1 MLGVGAAGDA
11 PLLRASDVPLG
22 AEMREQLEADPYAV
36 RWRVAGMDGAA
47 VFESSAWGRA
57 LALDLFP
64 DAQVVARVQ
73 SARTLPSG
81 SRFLAGALEGGG
93 HFTLLRSAGGILRG
107 EFHSARGVFTMRS
120 HGPGRVLVAQ
130 HDVSTLPGC
139 GLDGAMREAL
149 PAGLAPKGLAT
160 ARRPRPR
167 PPQSLPTATGD
178 EEDPNVV
185 AVLVLYTQRVE
196 DHEGGPD
203 EVIVT
208 LENEIAKM
216 NQVLENSGLAGRRVR
231 GIFEKVD
238 YEQAEDLSIDR
249 KNLQYTEEDHSRFN
263 IEVDYSALDE
273 VFPLIEEHQADL
285 VHLFVRDQRGA
296 CGGANIYAGSQEYL
310 VQGDCENS
318 DNVDLC
324 LYNERRKWWRDKRYA
339 VTAVECATRGYT
351 FPHELGHTLGLYHDR
366 GDYVFEDEEE
376 FFNQLGPFKNYA
388 FGYQNLDFT
397 EKCQVTVMSYGHEC
411 ILQRIYGQIRVPYFS
426 NPDLFFPRPP
436 ARYDSSSFKTDTPM
450 GVPGDERTA
459 DPDGPVS
466 AARAIDEVWH
476 LVAALSEPDAD
487 RLPGTVCRAE
497 DLAAD
502 ALSAN
507 LPPSLVF
514 APGAGTKR
522 FALPL
527 SGPAE
532 CVAATAPRVHTVAH
546 GGSRQALAPW
556 PAAAPFQVSVSP
568 PAGERRA
575 HRLSF
580 AAERHWAS
588 CSAVSRAAAVV
599 DLVEMVDWEGGVS
612 EQPTGARPASVALE
626 RRSAHAFCAGA
637 PAKHLRRL
645 GDFDGDGSA
654 DVLLRHADG
663 HWRYFPMAGGRVL
676 PSGGAANRVTLNR
689 AWQTAGVGDFNG
701 DGRAD
706 ILMRLANGRWRYY
719 PMDGRQVL
727 PGNGGAALPADPA
740 WRTAGV
746 GDFDGDGKA
755 DVLLRRLDGQ
765 WDGETGERWRY
776 HLMDGRTVRG
786 GGQPAGLAN
795 EHPLTS
801 WVAAIGDLNGDGRED
816 ALLRRLDGAWHYYPF
831 HGNADGESGLFA
843 GHGPVALP
851 NDPAWAVAGVADF
864 DGDGRDD
871 VLLRHEDGRWLH
883 QRMNGRALLAGGGV
897 GDLPA
902 DATVWTAG
910 VGDLDGDG
918 RAEVLTRHGHD
929 GWAYYAVDATGAF
942 AYGGAV
948 DLASASAWGVLAGG
962 VAAPP
967 RATAAIADLPLA
979 TGADTTLDLAD
990 HFANVQTL
998 TFEAASSDPDVV
1010 RASIAAGALT
1020 LTAVADGRATV
1031 TVTAVDADG
1040 HAVRRTFLVVAT
1052 EGGVAGLKFRDCAE
1066 CPEMVTVPAGSFMMG
1081 APEEEEGS
1089 HSSERPVHQVDFAN
1103 AFAVGIHEVTFAQWD
1118 ACVAAGGCD
1127 GYTPVSF
1134 LEEQARA
1141 NRPVDALNWQDAQN
1155 YAAWLSAHTGE
1166 TYRLPSE
1173 AEWEYAA
1180 RAGTQTPYHFGATIS
1195 PDQANYDVGT
1205 VVGTVPVGSFPA
1217 NAWGLHDVHG
1227 NVAEWTQDCYPSDPL
1242 AHVDYTG
1249 APVDGSAWEEGDCG
1263 KRVTRGG
1270 SWADPP
1276 EELRSARRGTLWDAD
1291 RRIGVNGIRV
1301 VRELGD

>member
-1 MLGVGAAGDA
+1 M
-11 PLLRASDVPLG
+11 
-22 AEMREQLEADPYAV
+22 
-36 RWRVAGMDGAA
+36 
-47 VFESSAWGRA
+47 
-57 LALDLFP
+57 
-64 DAQVVARVQ
+64 
-73 SARTLPSG
+73 PSG

-130 HDVSTLPGC
+130 HDVSSLPGC
-139 GLDGAMREAL
+139 GLDGAMREAPL
-149 PAGLAPKGLAT
+149 GLAPRALAT
-160 ARRPRPR
+160 VRRPRPR
-167 PPQSLPTATGD
+167 PPQSLPATTDD
-178 EEDPNVV
+178 EADPNVV

-216 NQVLENSGLAGRRVR
+216 NQVLENSGLAHRRVR

-238 YEQAEDLSIDR
+238 YEQAEDLSTDI
-249 KNLQYTEEDHSRFN
+249 KNLEYTEEDHSRFN
-263 IEVDYSALDE
+263 REVDYSALDE

-285 VHLFVRDQRGA
+285 VHLFVRDQRRRA
-296 CGGANIYAGSQEYL
+296 CGVANIYSGSQEYF
-310 VQGDCENS
+310 VQRDCGNS

-324 LYNERRKWWRDKRYA
+324 LYNERRKRWRDSIFA
-339 VTAVECATRGYT
+339 VTAVECATRGDHT

-366 GDYVFEDEEE
+366 ADYIFRSQEIFERS
-376 FFNQLGPFKNYA
+376 GPFKNYA
-388 FGYQNLDFT
+388 FGYQNLDFA
-397 EKCQVTVMSYGHEC
+397 EKCQVTVMSAGHEC
-411 ILQRIYGQIRVPYFS
+411 ILQGIYGQIEVPYFS
-426 NPDLFFPRPP
+426 NSDLFFPRPP

-450 GVPGDERTA
+450 GVPGDERAA

-476 LVAALSEPDAD
+476 LAAALSEPDAD
-487 RLPGTVCRAE
+487 RLPGAVCRAE
-497 DLAAD
+497 AD

-514 APGAGTKR
+514 APGAATKR

-527 SGPAE
+527 TGPAA
-532 CVAATAPRVHTVAH
+532 CVSATAPRVHTAAH
-546 GGSRQALAPW
+546 GGSRSALAPW
-556 PAAAPFQVSVSP
+556 PAAAPFRVSVSP

-599 DLVEMVDWEGGVS
+599 DLVEMVDWEGGIS
-612 EQPTGARPASVALE
+612 EQPTGARPAGVALE

-740 WRTAGV
+740 WRAAGV

-765 WDGETGERWRY
+765 WEGETGGRWRY

-786 GGQPAGLAN
+786 AGQPAGLAN

-801 WVAAIGDLNGDGRED
+801 WVAAIGDLNGDGRDD
-816 ALLRRLDGAWHYYPF
+816 ALLRRLDGTWHYYPF

-929 GWAYYAVDATGAF
+929 GWAYYAVDGNGAF

-948 DLASASAWGVLAGG
+948 ALASASAWGVLAGG

-979 TGADTTLDLAD
+979 TGADTTLDLSD

-998 TFEAASSDPDVV
+998 TFEAASSNTDVV

-1040 HAVRRTFLVVAT
+1040 HAVRQTFLVVAT
-1052 EGGVAGLKFRDCAE
+1052 EGGVAGLKFRDCAD

-1089 HSSERPVHQVDFAN
+1089 RPHERPVHQVDFAN
-1103 AFAVGIHEVTFAQWD
+1103 AFAIGIHEVTFAQWD

-1127 GYTPVSF
+1127 GYTPVIF
-1134 LEEQARA
+1134 HEEEARA
-1141 NRPVDALNWQDAQN
+1141 NRPVDAMNWQDAQN

-1195 PDQANYDVGT
+1195 PDQANYTYDIGT

-1227 NVAEWTQDCYPSDPL
+1227 NVAEWTQDCYDPSQWTYD
-1242 AHVDYTG
+1242 G
-1249 APVDGSAWEEGDCG
+1249 APTDGSAREEGDCA

-1270 SWADPP
+1270 SRTDPP
-1276 EELRSARRGTLWDAD
+1276 EELRSASRGTLWRAD
-1291 RRIGVNGIRV
+1291 SRIGVNGLRV

>member
-1 MLGVGAAGDA
+1 M
-11 PLLRASDVPLG
+11 
-22 AEMREQLEADPYAV
+22 
-36 RWRVAGMDGAA
+36 
-47 VFESSAWGRA
+47 
-57 LALDLFP
+57 ALDLFP

-107 EFHSARGVFTMRS
+107 EFHSARGVFTLRS

-130 HDVSTLPGC
+130 QDVSALPGC

-149 PAGLAPKGLAT
+149 PSPAPKALAT

-167 PPQSLPTATGD
+167 PPQSLPTATDD
-178 EEDPNVV
+178 EADPNVV

-203 EVIVT
+203 EVLAT

-238 YEQAEDLSIDR
+238 YEQAADLSIDS
-249 KNLQYTEEDHSRFN
+249 KNLKYTEEDHGRFN
-263 IEVDYSALDE
+263 REVDYSALDE

-285 VHLFVRDQRGA
+285 VHLFVRDPGGA
-296 CGGANIYAGSQEYL
+296 CGTANIYSGDKEYFA
-310 VQGDCENS
+310 QRDCENS

-324 LYNERRKWWRDKRYA
+324 VYNKRRKKWGRERFA
-339 VTAVECATRGYT
+339 VSSVKCAPSYV
-351 FPHELGHTLGLYHDR
+351 FPHELGHTVGLLHDR
-366 GDYVFEDEEE
+366 GSYSFEEGW
-376 FFNQLGPFKNYA
+376 FNNSGPFKNYA
-388 FGYQNLDFT
+388 FGYQNLDYT
-397 EKCQVTVMSYGHEC
+397 VTCQATVMSAGNEC
-411 ILQRIYGQIRVPYFS
+411 FLQGIYGQIKVPYFS

-450 GVPGDERTA
+450 GVPGDERTI
-459 DPDGPVS
+459 DPDGPVN

-487 RLPGTVCRAE
+487 RLPGSVCVRGEVA
-497 DLAAD
+497 LAAQ
-502 ALSAN
+502 

-527 SGPAE
+527 SGAAE
-532 CVAATAPRVHTVAH
+532 CVAATAPRVYTVAH

-556 PAAAPFQVSVSP
+556 PAAAPFRISVSP

-637 PAKHLRRL
+637 PAKQLRRL

-676 PSGGAANRVTLNR
+676 PSSGAANRVTLNP
-689 AWQTAGVGDFNG
+689 AWQTAGVGDFDG

-786 GGQPAGLAN
+786 AGQPAGLAN

-801 WVAAIGDLNGDGRED
+801 WVAAIGDLNGDGRDD
-816 ALLRRLDGAWHYYPF
+816 ALLRRLDGTWHYYPF

-843 GHGPVALP
+843 GHGAVALP

-910 VGDLDGDG
+910 VGDMDGDG

-929 GWAYYAVDATGAF
+929 GWAYYAVDGNGAF
-942 AYGGAV
+942 AYGGTVA
-948 DLASASAWGVLAGG
+948 LASASAWGVLAGG

-967 RATAAIADLPLA
+967 RATTAIADLPLA
-979 TGADTTLDLAD
+979 TGTDTTLDLAD

-998 TFEAASSDPDVV
+998 TFEAASSNADVV

-1031 TVTAVDADG
+1031 TVTAMDADG
-1040 HAVRRTFLVVAT
+1040 HAVRQTFLVVAT
-1052 EGGVAGLKFRDCAE
+1052 EGGVAGLKFRDCAD

-1089 HSSERPVHQVDFAN
+1089 RPHERPVHQVDFAN

-1134 LEEQARA
+1134 HEEQARA

-1155 YAAWLSAHTGE
+1155 YAAWLSAHTGQ

-1195 PDQANYDVGT
+1195 PDQANYTYDVGT

-1227 NVAEWTQDCYPSDPL
+1227 NVAEWTQDCYDPSQWTYD
-1242 AHVDYTG
+1242 G
-1249 APVDGSAWEEGDCG
+1249 APTDGSAREEGDCA

-1270 SWADPP
+1270 SRVDPP
-1276 EELRSARRGTLWDAD
+1276 EELRSASRGTAVASRPPD
-1291 RRIGVNGIRV
+1291 RGERPSGG
-1301 VRELGD
+1301 

>member
-1 MLGVGAAGDA
+1 
-11 PLLRASDVPLG
+11 
-22 AEMREQLEADPYAV
+22 
-36 RWRVAGMDGAA
+36 
-47 VFESSAWGRA
+47 
-57 LALDLFP
+57 
-64 DAQVVARVQ
+64 
-73 SARTLPSG
+73 
-81 SRFLAGALEGGG
+81 
-93 HFTLLRSAGGILRG
+93 
-107 EFHSARGVFTMRS
+107 
-120 HGPGRVLVAQ
+120 
-130 HDVSTLPGC
+130 
-139 GLDGAMREAL
+139 
-149 PAGLAPKGLAT
+149 
-160 ARRPRPR
+160 
-167 PPQSLPTATGD
+167 
-178 EEDPNVV
+178 
-185 AVLVLYTQRVE
+185 
-196 DHEGGPD
+196 
-203 EVIVT
+203 
-208 LENEIAKM
+208 
-216 NQVLENSGLAGRRVR
+216 
-231 GIFEKVD
+231 
-238 YEQAEDLSIDR
+238 
-249 KNLQYTEEDHSRFN
+249 
-263 IEVDYSALDE
+263 
-273 VFPLIEEHQADL
+273 
-285 VHLFVRDQRGA
+285 
-296 CGGANIYAGSQEYL
+296 
-310 VQGDCENS
+310 
-318 DNVDLC
+318 
-324 LYNERRKWWRDKRYA
+324 
-339 VTAVECATRGYT
+339 
-351 FPHELGHTLGLYHDR
+351 
-366 GDYVFEDEEE
+366 
-376 FFNQLGPFKNYA
+376 
-388 FGYQNLDFT
+388 
-397 EKCQVTVMSYGHEC
+397 MSYGSEC
-411 ILQRIYGQIRVPYFS
+411 FFLEGPDPVNKRQIQVPSFA

-450 GVPGDERTA
+450 GVPGDERTV
-459 DPDGPVS
+459 DSNGPVDAS
-466 AARAIDEVWH
+466 RAIDEVWH

-487 RLPGTVCRAE
+487 RLPGAVCRAE
-497 DLAAD
+497 DLATD

-527 SGPAE
+527 SGAAE
-532 CVAATAPRVHTVAH
+532 CVAATAPRVYTVAH

-556 PAAAPFQVSVSP
+556 PAAAPFRVSVSP

-599 DLVEMVDWEGGVS
+599 DLVEMVDWEGGIS

-645 GDFDGDGSA
+645 ADFDGDGHA

-676 PSGGAANRVTLNR
+676 PSSGAANRVTPNP
-689 AWQTAGVGDFNG
+689 AWRTAGVGDFNG

-765 WDGETGERWRY
+765 WDGETRGRWRY

-801 WVAAIGDLNGDGRED
+801 WVAAIGDLNGDGRDD

-918 RAEVLTRHGHD
+918 KAEVLTRHGHD
-929 GWAYYAVDATGAF
+929 GWGRYAVDGNGAF

-948 DLASASAWGVLAGG
+948 ALASASAWGVLAGG

-998 TFEAASSDPDVV
+998 TFEAASSDTDVV

-1040 HAVRRTFLVVAT
+1040 HAVRQTFLVVAT
-1052 EGGVAGLKFRDCAE
+1052 EGGVAGLKFRDCAD

-1089 HSSERPVHQVDFAN
+1089 RPHERPVHQVDFAN
-1103 AFAVGIHEVTFAQWD
+1103 AFAIGIHEVTFAQWD

-1127 GYTPVSF
+1127 GYTPVIF
-1134 LEEQARA
+1134 HEEEARA
-1141 NRPVDALNWQDAQN
+1141 NRPVDAMNWQDAQN

-1195 PDQANYDVGT
+1195 PDQANYTYDIGT

-1227 NVAEWTQDCYPSDPL
+1227 NVAEWTQDCYDPSQWTYD
-1242 AHVDYTG
+1242 G
-1249 APVDGSAWEEGDCG
+1249 APTDGSAREEGDCA

-1270 SWADPP
+1270 SRTDPP
-1276 EELRSARRGTLWDAD
+1276 EELRSASRGTLWRAD
-1291 RRIGVNGIRV
+1291 SRIGVNGLRV

>member
-1 MLGVGAAGDA
+1 MLAVGAAAGEA

-22 AEMREQLEADPYAV
+22 VEMREQLEEDPYAM

-47 VFESSAWGRA
+47 VFESSAWGRP

-73 SARTLPSG
+73 RARTLPSG

-93 HFTLLRSAGGILRG
+93 HFTLLRSVGGILRG
-107 EFHSARGVFTMRS
+107 EFHSARGVFTLRS

-130 HDVSTLPGC
+130 QDVSALPGC
-139 GLDGAMREAL
+139 GLDGAMPEAL
-149 PAGLAPKGLAT
+149 PSPAPKALA
-160 ARRPRPR
+160 AAHRPRPR
-167 PPQSLPTATGD
+167 PPQSLPATTDD

-203 EVIVT
+203 EVLAT

-238 YEQAEDLSIDR
+238 YEQAEDLSIDSN
-249 KNLQYTEEDHSRFN
+249 NLQYTEEDHSRFN
-263 IEVDYSALDE
+263 REVDYSALDE
-273 VFPLIEEHQADL
+273 VFPLIEERQADL
-285 VHLFVRDQRGA
+285 VHLFVRDQGGI
-296 CGGANIYAGSQEYL
+296 CGSANVYAIDDEIFAQK
-310 VQGDCENS
+310 DCENS

-324 LYNERRKWWRDKRYA
+324 LYNERREFWRDHVFSVSA
-339 VTAVECATRGYT
+339 VKCATRGYT
-351 FPHELGHTLGLYHDR
+351 FPHELGHTLGLLHDR
-366 GDYVFEDEEE
+366 GDHFFESEE
-376 FFNQLGPFKNYA
+376 FFNHIGPFKNYA
-388 FGYQNLDFT
+388 FGYHNLDYT
-397 EKCQVTVMSYGHEC
+397 VTCQITVMSAGNEC
-411 ILQRIYGQIRVPYFS
+411 FLQGIYGQIPVPYFS

-450 GVPGDERTA
+450 GVPGDERTI
-459 DPDGPVS
+459 DPDGPVN

-487 RLPGTVCRAE
+487 RLPGAVCVRGEVA
-497 DLAAD
+497 LAAR
-502 ALSAN
+502 

-527 SGPAE
+527 SGPAA
-532 CVAATAPRVHTVAH
+532 CVSATAPRVHTVAH

-556 PAAAPFQVSVSP
+556 PAAAPFRVSVSP

-580 AAERHWAS
+580 TAERHWAS

-599 DLVEMVDWEGGVS
+599 DLVEMVDWEGGIS
-612 EQPTGARPASVALE
+612 EQPTGARPAGVALE

-645 GDFDGDGSA
+645 ADFDGDGGA

-676 PSGGAANRVTLNR
+676 PSGGAANRVTLNA
-689 AWQTAGVGDFNG
+689 AWQTAGVGDFDG

-755 DVLLRRLDGQ
+755 DVLVRRLDGQ

-776 HLMDGRTVRG
+776 HLMDGRAVRG
-786 GGQPAGLAN
+786 AGQPAGLAN

-801 WVAAIGDLNGDGRED
+801 WVAAIGDLNGDGRDD
-816 ALLRRLDGAWHYYPF
+816 ALLRRLDGTWHYYPF

-843 GHGPVALP
+843 GHGAVALP

-883 QRMNGRALLAGGGV
+883 RRMNGRALLEGGGV

-910 VGDLDGDG
+910 VGDMDGDG

-929 GWAYYAVDATGAF
+929 GWAYYAVDGNGAF
-942 AYGGAV
+942 AYGGTVA
-948 DLASASAWGVLAGG
+948 LASASAWGVLAGG

-998 TFEAASSDPDVV
+998 TFEAASSNADVV

-1040 HAVRRTFLVVAT
+1040 HAVRQTFLVVAT
-1052 EGGVAGLKFRDCAE
+1052 EGGVAGLKFRDCAD

-1089 HSSERPVHQVDFAN
+1089 FANERPVHQVDFAN
-1103 AFAVGIHEVTFAQWD
+1103 AFAIGIHEVTFAQWD

-1134 LEEQARA
+1134 HEEEARA

-1180 RAGTQTPYHFGATIS
+1180 RAGTQTPFHFGATIS
-1195 PDQANYDVGT
+1195 PDQANYDIGT

-1227 NVAEWTQDCYPSDPL
+1227 NVAEWTQDCYDPSQWTYD
-1242 AHVDYTG
+1242 G
-1249 APVDGSAWEEGDCG
+1249 APTDGSAREEGDCA

-1270 SWADPP
+1270 SWTDPP
-1276 EELRSARRGTLWDAD
+1276 EELRSARRGTLWNAD
-1291 RRIGVNGIRV
+1291 RRIGVNGLRV

>member
-1 MLGVGAAGDA
+1 MSAG
-11 PLLRASDVPLG
+11 S
-22 AEMREQLEADPYAV
+22 EC
-36 RWRVAGMDGAA
+36 
-47 VFESSAWGRA
+47 F
-57 LALDLFP
+57 F
-64 DAQVVARVQ
+64 
-73 SARTLPSG
+73 
-81 SRFLAGALEGGG
+81 LEGP
-93 HFTLLRSAGGILRG
+93 
-107 EFHSARGVFTMRS
+107 E
-120 HGPGRVLVAQ
+120 P
-130 HDVSTLPGC
+130 
-139 GLDGAMREAL
+139 
-149 PAGLAPKGLAT
+149 
-160 ARRPRPR
+160 
-167 PPQSLPTATGD
+167 
-178 EEDPNVV
+178 
-185 AVLVLYTQRVE
+185 
-196 DHEGGPD
+196 
-203 EVIVT
+203 
-208 LENEIAKM
+208 
-216 NQVLENSGLAGRRVR
+216 
-231 GIFEKVD
+231 
-238 YEQAEDLSIDR
+238 
-249 KNLQYTEEDHSRFN
+249 
-263 IEVDYSALDE
+263 
-273 VFPLIEEHQADL
+273 
-285 VHLFVRDQRGA
+285 VH
-296 CGGANIYAGSQEYL
+296 
-310 VQGDCENS
+310 
-318 DNVDLC
+318 
-324 LYNERRKWWRDKRYA
+324 KR
-339 VTAVECATRGYT
+339 TIT
-351 FPHELGHTLGLYHDR
+351 
-366 GDYVFEDEEE
+366 
-376 FFNQLGPFKNYA
+376 
-388 FGYQNLDFT
+388 
-397 EKCQVTVMSYGHEC
+397 
-411 ILQRIYGQIRVPYFS
+411 VPYFA

-450 GVPGDERTA
+450 GVPGDERTV
-459 DPDGPVS
+459 DPDGPVN

-502 ALSAN
+502 ALAAQ

-527 SGPAE
+527 AGTAA
-532 CVAATAPRVHTVAH
+532 CAAATAPRVYTPARS
-546 GGSRQALAPW
+546 GWRQALAPW
-556 PAAAPFQVSVSP
+556 PAAAPFRVSVTP

-599 DLVEMVDWEGGVS
+599 DLVELVDWEGGIS

-663 HWRYFPMAGGRVL
+663 HWRYFPMAGRRVL
-676 PSGGAANRVTLNR
+676 PSGGAAARVTANP
-689 AWQTAGVGDFNG
+689 AWRTAGVGDFDG

-740 WRTAGV
+740 WRAAGV

-765 WDGETGERWRY
+765 WEGETGARWRY

-786 GGQPAGLAN
+786 AGQPAGLGN

-801 WVAAIGDLNGDGRED
+801 WVAAIGDLNGDGRDD
-816 ALLRRLDGAWHYYPF
+816 ALLRRLDGTWHYYPF

-883 QRMNGRALLAGGGV
+883 QRMNGRALLEGGGV

-910 VGDLDGDG
+910 VGDMDGDG

-929 GWAYYAVDATGAF
+929 AWGHYAVDANGAF

-979 TGADTTLDLAD
+979 TGADTTLDLSD
-990 HFANVQTL
+990 HFANAQTL
-998 TFEAASSDPDVV
+998 AFEAASSDPDVV

-1020 LTAVADGRATV
+1020 LTAVADGRATI

-1040 HAVRRTFLVVAT
+1040 HAVRQTFLVVAT
-1052 EGGVAGLKFRDCAE
+1052 EGGVAGLKFRDCAD
-1066 CPEMVTVPAGSFMMG
+1066 CPEMVTVAAGSFMMG

-1089 HSSERPVHQVDFAN
+1089 RSNERPVHQVDFAN

-1127 GYTPVSF
+1127 GYTPVIF
-1134 LEEQARA
+1134 HEEEARA
-1141 NRPVDALNWQDAQN
+1141 NRPVDEMNWQDAQN

-1180 RAGTQTPYHFGATIS
+1180 RAGTQTPFHFGATIS
-1195 PDQANYDVGT
+1195 PDQAQATYDVGT

-1227 NVAEWTQDCYPSDPL
+1227 NVAEWTQDCYDSDPL
-1242 AHVDYTG
+1242 ADLDYTG
-1249 APVDGSAWEEGDCG
+1249 APADGSAWEEGDCA

-1276 EELRSARRGTLWDAD
+1276 EQLRSASRGTLWRAD